1 MFHISFWSG
10 KTFKLKKIVKVFRNW
25 ITSSKSLCTTHC
37 CSFKIKCRPICHAD
51 TSVSLTCE
59 SKSLAPHLGS
69 PGHSPGEQS
78 RGPYPQVFPRA
89 VLSRQCPE
97 GFLVPTVQN
106 LWRKTLDMRF
116 KKGANKCLLLGN
128 SNFCPQLSMALLS
141 LAQSNQCADYC
152 TTALS
157 WTGSLNTGATEQDL
171 QKLPSMYLKS
181 SPVFGKKGLH
191 SASPPEFCC
200 PDWDSRAVISSLDV
214 AHLLQTGELAMNLG
228 PGKGGG
234 LGWRVHIWDDVT
246 LGRFG
251 YALCRWRDR

>member
-1 MFHISFWSG
+1 MVALLKLNADLSQSRLGFSRMWKQIVGSPPGLSWSQPRWAV
-10 KTFKLKKIVKVFRNW
+10 KKALP
-25 ITSSKSLCTTHC
+25 TGLPSSSPFSAVSPRASWPLLC
-37 CSFKIKCRPICHAD
+37 K
-51 TSVSLTCE
+51 TCE
-59 SKSLAPHLGS
+59 EKHWIWDSKK
-69 PGHSPGEQS
+69 EQTN
-78 RGPYPQVFPRA
+78 VF
-89 VLSRQCPE
+89 
-97 GFLVPTVQN
+97 
-106 LWRKTLDMRF
+106 
-116 KKGANKCLLLGN
+116 LLGN
-128 SNFCPQLSMALLS
+128 CHFCSQLSMALLS

-171 QKLPSMYLKS
+171 QKLPTMHLKILS
-181 SPVFGKKGLH
+181 QCWGKASLPAPGVAFGF
-191 SASPPEFCC
+191 PPEFCC

-251 YALCRWRDR
+251 YALCRWRDRWNRLLSDMGLCIKWYQMF

>member
-1 MFHISFWSG
+1 MSSQEGLTHRSSLEQSF
-10 KTFKLKKIVKVFRNW
+10 
-25 ITSSKSLCTTHC
+25 
-37 CSFKIKCRPICHAD
+37 
-51 TSVSLTCE
+51 
-59 SKSLAPHLGS
+59 LGS
-69 PGHSPGEQS
+69 
-78 RGPYPQVFPRA
+78 V
-89 VLSRQCPE
+89 PE
-97 GFLVPTVQN
+97 GVLVPSVQN

-116 KKGANKCLLLGN
+116 KKGTNKCLLLGN

-181 SPVFGKKGLH
+181 SPGLWEKPPFLHQGLH